1 MKSRRSKITDIPP
14 KVKKIVHER
23 DNGRCVVCGLA
34 GMPNAHFIPRS
45 KGGKGIPENIVT
57 LCLYCHHNYDNGNLR
72 EEIGNRIREYL
83 KSKYGDS
90 WNEEKLIY
98 NKWEDFKFN

>member
-1 MKSRRSKITDIPP
+1 MCCVWTSRDAKSVITF
-14 KVKKIVHER
+14 R
-23 DNGRCVVCGLA
+23 DLN
-34 GMPNAHFIPRS
+34 
-45 KGGKGIPENIVT
+45 GGKGIPENIVT

-72 EEIGNRIREYL
+72 EEIGNYIREYL

-98 NKWEDFKFN
+98 NKWEGFKFK